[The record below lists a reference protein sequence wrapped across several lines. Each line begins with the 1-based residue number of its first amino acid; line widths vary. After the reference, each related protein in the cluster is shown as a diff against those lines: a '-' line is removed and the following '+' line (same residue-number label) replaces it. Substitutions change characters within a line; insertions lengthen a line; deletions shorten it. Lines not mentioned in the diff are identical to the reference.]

1 VTFRGNKKKICKE
14 TENMIEPKLHE
25 LSLDVDLILLI
36 PFAQTNNK
44 QTRHGLWPFKKKI
57 SQTYDV

>member
-14 TENMIEPKLHE
+14 TANMIEPKLHE

-44 QTRHGLWPFKKKI
+44 QTRHGLWPLERK
-57 SQTYDV
+57 